1 MPSRDDYSDSYST
14 NCNCR
19 KCVNEREKRRD
30 CHCKSCC
37 KKKAVHTCENSRN
50 DRCSKNVGYTQILR
64 NEMQENC
71 NCDRCVEKRCKQT
84 CCNNECCNDDECK
97 KGKVIVI
104 TIN

>member
-1 MPSRDDYSDSYST
+1 MPGRDEDSYTT

-30 CHCKSCC
+30 CHCNSCC
-37 KKKAVHTCENSRN
+37 KKRTQSCEHSNVSRCCKN
-50 DRCSKNVGYTQILR
+50 DVS
-64 NEMQENC
+64 ENC
-71 NCDRCVEKRCKQT
+71 NCDRCIEKRCH
-84 CCNNECCNDDECK
+84 NDECK